1 MSYKVRFN
9 IGSFISQTKT
19 INFHVCGKKVHGNVT
34 ELPIYNSI
42 YLTKLSV
49 HTVHKNDKRFII
61 DLLFPPV
68 FQTRCQKTS
77 TQLNNNF
84 GGVWSSTMINNSP
97 TIWMTVLVR
106 KKRFQT
112 NRISF
117 VHSA

>member
-19 INFHVCGKKVHGNVT
+19 INFHVCSKKVHGNV
-34 ELPIYNSI
+34 LPIYNST

-77 TQLNNNF
+77 TL
-84 GGVWSSTMINNSP
+84 I
-97 TIWMTVLVR
+97 LVEYGR
-106 KKRFQT
+106 LQ
-112 NRISF
+112 
-117 VHSA
+117 